1 MADTEDRRNVPDL
14 SGFQAFLQPIV
25 ALRTGR
31 LQGFELLARW
41 DHPTRGAVSPVVFI
55 PEAERDGWIDALT
68 WELMR
73 QAFAVSARLP
83 LPLTLAVNISP
94 LQLRNA
100 DLPKRMQEI
109 ADEGR
114 FPLEHLTIEI
124 TESAL
129 THDVAQARAI
139 VQDLKRRGCALAL
152 DDFGTGYS
160 SLSQL
165 ESLPFD
171 KVKIDRTFT
180 SAMTRKRSS
189 RKIVAAVVGLG
200 QSLGLAT
207 VAEGVESKEQ
217 AEMLLWL
224 GCDLAQGFLY
234 GQPIAARDLDPAA
247 CAALQA
253 TRFPSSADD
262 VPGRKGSRSNA
273 ARRNLETLPAQ
284 RLATLQAVYDGAPVG
299 LAFLDGNLRYVS
311 INRRLADMN
320 GYSIE
325 AHLGRTVREM
335 IPELF
340 PIVEPFIR
348 RALSGESILGVEMTK
363 PASSAN
369 PGSTI
374 MLSYEPAFDEAG
386 EVVGVSVALSDVTS
400 LRESE
405 QARRETEQHFRYLM
419 ELIPQI
425 PWVVDPEGRALDVSQ
440 RWLDL
445 TGMTDDQWR
454 GFGWLDALHP
464 DDREPTL
471 ETLRQCRLT
480 GHPIDITYRVRRRPD
495 GEWRAV
501 RSRGAARLDED
512 GLVLCWYG
520 ALEVLR
526 RGGPGSP
533 ARASHSSPGPS
544 SSKMRTVA
552 KLLDRP
558 NRSDIDSAGRDNSA
572 TVLIFDFPPS

>member
-14 SGFQAFLQPIV
+14 SGLEAYFQPIV

-41 DHPTRGAVSPVVFI
+41 QHPTRGRVSPEAFI

-73 QAFAVSARLP
+73 QAFAASARLP
-83 LPLTLAVNISP
+83 QPLPLAVNISP

-100 DLPKRMQEI
+100 DLPKQIQAI

-114 FPLEHLTIEI
+114 FPLECLTIEI

-129 THDVAQARAI
+129 THDLVQARSL

-160 SLSQL
+160 SLTQL

-171 KVKIDRTFT
+171 KVKVDRTFT

-200 QSLGLAT
+200 QSLGLTT
-207 VAEGVESKEQ
+207 VAEGVETKEQ

-234 GQPIAARDLDPAA
+234 GEPIAARDLDAA
-247 CAALQA
+247 AFAALQA
-253 TRFPSSADD
+253 TQFPSPFDNEQNDSGPAD
-262 VPGRKGSRSNA
+262 RTSRQS
-273 ARRNLETLPAQ
+273 LESLPAQ
-284 RLATLQAVYDGAPVG
+284 RLALLQAVYDGAPVG

-320 GYSIE
+320 GRTIE

-340 PIVEPFIR
+340 PSVEPYIR
-348 RALSGESILGVEMTK
+348 RALNGESVLGVELTK
-363 PASSAN
+363 PSSGAN
-369 PGSTI
+369 AGSTI
-374 MLSYEPAFDEAG
+374 LLSYEPALDEAG

-400 LRESE
+400 LRQSE
-405 QARRETEQHFRYLM
+405 QARRESEAHFRHLM

-425 PWVVDPEGRALDVSQ
+425 PWVVDPQGRAIDVSQ

-445 TGMTDDQWR
+445 TGMTDEQWR
-454 GFGWLDALHP
+454 GFGWLDAVHP
-464 DDREPTL
+464 DDRKPML
-471 ETLRQCRLT
+471 ETMREASRT
-480 GHPIDITYRVRRRPD
+480 GRPIDIVYRVRRRPH
-495 GEWRAV
+495 GEWRHV
-501 RSRGAARLDED
+501 RSRGSARIGED
-512 GLVLCWYG
+512 GRILCWYG
-520 ALEVLR
+520 AVEVLDDIN
-526 RGGPGSP
+526 
-533 ARASHSSPGPS
+533 PS
-544 SSKMRTVA
+544 
-552 KLLDRP
+552 
-558 NRSDIDSAGRDNSA
+558 
-572 TVLIFDFPPS
+572 